1 MAVSK
6 NGAPIGRPPKYKS
19 PRAMQKKIDQ
29 YFKDCA
35 GTPLL
40 DAQGEVVLNKYD
52 RPIIIEERP
61 PTMSGL
67 ALALGFLNRK
77 SIMAYEDKPEFMDT
91 IARAKA
97 RVEEYAEARLFDKDG
112 ANGAKFAL
120 ANNFD
125 GWAEKQE
132 VKADTDNTIH
142 LTLGEDV
149 KQYAD

>member
-1 MAVSK
+1 MTVSK

-19 PRAMQKKIDQ
+19 SRVMQKKIDQ
-29 YFKDCA
+29 YFKNCE

-40 DAQGEVVLNKYD
+40 DAQGKAVLNKYD
-52 RPIIIEERP
+52 LPIFVGKKP

-97 RVEEYAEARLFDKDG
+97 RVEEYAEARLFEKDG

-142 LTLGEDV
+142 LTLGADV
-149 KQYAD
+149 EPYAD

>member
-6 NGAPIGRPPKYKS
+6 SGAPIGRPPKYKT
-19 PRAMQKKIDQ
+19 PQEMQEKIDQ
-29 YFKDCA
+29 YFKGCE

-40 DAQGEVVLNKYD
+40 DAEGRAVLDKYD
-52 RPIIIEERP
+52 RPIILGERP

-77 SIMAYEDKPEFMDT
+77 SLMLYQGKSAFVDT

-120 ANNFD
+120 ANNFE